1 MPSALHS
8 KAAWV
13 KSGSSTGVFQSLWNS
28 QWVQGNPS
36 KSQAPLCS
44 NNSNTSFRM
53 AGSCRDSPVFCVLV
67 YSGALWLLLSLWL
80 VWVLL
85 SVFKEACGLVFPQRL
100 CFELRGLPPLS
111 LIIAF
116 GSVPWQEMRDLF
128 YLAWTTLFLP
138 DYWCYF
144 TLNNMTL
151 CSQSAQGQSLRVID
165 TFKSRG
171 GDYNQREG
179 VCEERI

>member
-85 SVFKEACGLVFPQRL
+85 SVFKGGLWSCLSPASVFPVARFAPSVSHH
-100 CFELRGLPPLS
+100 CFWLSPLTGNERFILAGLNY
-111 LIIAF
+111 I
-116 GSVPWQEMRDLF
+116 VPSWL
-128 YLAWTTLFLP
+128 LVLLH
-138 DYWCYF
+138 
-144 TLNNMTL
+144 
-151 CSQSAQGQSLRVID
+151 S
-165 TFKSRG
+165 K
-171 GDYNQREG
+171 
-179 VCEERI
+179 

>member
-1 MPSALHS
+1 MLSGLHS
-8 KAAWV
+8 TAVWV
-13 KSGSSTGVFQSLWNS
+13 KSGSSTGVSQSLWNS

-36 KSQAPLCS
+36 MSPLYS
-44 NNSNTSFRM
+44 NISNTCFRM

-67 YSGALWLLLSLWL
+67 YSGALGLLPSLWP

-85 SVFKEACGLVFPQRL
+85 SVFKGGLWSCLSPASVFQ
-100 CFELRGLPPLS
+100 LRGLPPLS

-144 TLNNMTL
+144 ALNNMTL
-151 CSQSAQGQSLRVID
+151 CSQSAQGQSLRVTD